1 MACYLAGRGK
11 ARMMKSYIF
20 NFFTCTFFYFKGQ
33 KTKQWEMWT
42 SWLLM
47 IFKPST
53 LILWKP
59 EQKRQSRPSQYTCD
73 YNLSSCFNVSKK
85 MKRPTTVRKQPRQPC
100 RGLDKSAPSKPTLET
115 LQRRSSWSD
124 KKLKDCH
131 TNQIWKKKTKEGA
144 GKTDWKQS
152 QSKKGNSKVIE
163 EIWLDSMVQ
172 WVHSF

>member
-1 MACYLAGRGK
+1 MGNV
-11 ARMMKSYIF
+11 YIMIVDDF
-20 NFFTCTFFYFKGQ
+20 QAFYFDPVEARAK
-33 KTKQWEMWT
+33 KTK
-42 SWLLM
+42 SPKPIHLWLQLV
-47 IFKPST
+47 
-53 LILWKP
+53 ILL
-59 EQKRQSRPSQYTCD
+59 QC
-73 YNLSSCFNVSKK
+73 VKK
-85 MKRPTTVRKQPRQPC
+85 MKSPTTVRKQPRQPC

-124 KKLKDCH
+124 KNLYDCH

-163 EIWLDSMVQ
+163 ELWLDSMVQ